1 MEIKI
6 RNRPYS
12 FFNNMI
18 NIKSFDAS
26 LLRMAKLLPCNENND
41 SFAIY
46 DINI

>member
-12 FFNNMI
+12 FFSNMI
-18 NIKSFDAS
+18 GIKSFDAS

-41 SFAIY
+41 GFAIY

>member
-1 MEIKI
+1 
-6 RNRPYS
+6 
-12 FFNNMI
+12 MI

-46 DINI
+46 DINIWHLKGLTI